1 MQPNLCLRAT
11 AAQREKLK
19 SRVFLLQK
27 LQTLNLEALEKLIVI
42 FPDLNKSIYV
52 ESASLQFVQFLDLK
66 MIQFVQFLEDLKIIW
81 KLSVRAH
88 QPTFP
93 CPVLRLC
100 DRN

>member
-1 MQPNLCLRAT
+1 MQVRH
-11 AAQREKLK
+11 REKNLNQEF
-19 SRVFLLQK
+19 FLLQK
-27 LQTLNLEALEKLIVI
+27 LQTLNLEALEKLTDI
-42 FPDLNKSIYV
+42 FPDLNMSIYV

-66 MIQFVQFLEDLKIIW
+66 MIR

-100 DRN
+100 DKN